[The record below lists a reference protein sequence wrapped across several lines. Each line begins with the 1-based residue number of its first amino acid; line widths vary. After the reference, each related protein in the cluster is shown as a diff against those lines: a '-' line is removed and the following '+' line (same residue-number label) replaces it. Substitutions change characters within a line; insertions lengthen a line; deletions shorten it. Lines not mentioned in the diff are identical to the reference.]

1 MHELSIVQTLI
12 EQVDQEVHRAGAR
25 GRVTRLEL
33 IVGRLSGVNPDAVR
47 FAFEMLAPGT
57 IVQDAQLHI
66 AEPRAT
72 CSCRTCAARTE
83 IDELTLR
90 CSTCGSDDVSIEGGR
105 DLVLQSID
113 VEGQG
118 AAQR

>member
-12 EQVDQEVHRAGAR
+12 EQVEQEVDRAGAR

-33 IVGRLSGVNPDAVR
+33 IVGRLSGVNPDAMR

-57 IVQDAQLHI
+57 IMEEAQLHVT
-66 AEPRAT
+66 EPGAACCCR
-72 CSCRTCAARTE
+72 SCGARTE
-83 IDELTLR
+83 IDELMLQ
-90 CSTCGSDDVSIEGGR
+90 CPECGSEEVSIEGGR

-113 VEGQG
+113 VETEG
-118 AAQR
+118 AAQT